1 MSTSAPRPD
10 RPLITGATRLYAI
23 VGDPIAQ
30 AKSPAVY
37 NALLAAAGRNAVLVP
52 WRLSTENFEAGM
64 RGLLC
69 AGNVDGLVFTY
80 PHKQAAL
87 PFADIVHPRARQVG
101 ATNALRRRQDGRW
114 EADMFD
120 GVGLVRALEGVRTPP
135 LGQTVWL
142 IGAGGAGGAIAFALA
157 EAGASRI
164 HLTDAEA
171 GKAAA
176 IAGAVAE
183 AFPGV
188 AIETTAPPLDAI
200 SILINATP
208 VGLSD
213 ADGLPIAIEGPLP
226 ASLTVVDIVPRETT
240 RLLELARASGCRT
253 VGGTAMVAGQAAAVL
268 DYFAETAA

>member
-1 MSTSAPRPD
+1 MSSSETRPD
-10 RPLITGATRLYAI
+10 QPVITGATRLYAI

-52 WRLSTENFEAGM
+52 WLLSTADFDAGL
-64 RGLLC
+64 RGLLR

-87 PFADIVHPRARQVG
+87 PFADVVHSRARQVG
-101 ATNALRRRQDGRW
+101 ATNALRRRLDGRW

-120 GVGLVRALEGVRTPP
+120 GVGLVRALEDVGTSPGGRTI
-135 LGQTVWL
+135 WL
-142 IGAGGAGGAIAFALA
+142 VGAGGAGGAIAFALA
-157 EAGASRI
+157 EAGASQI
-164 HLTDAEA
+164 HLTDVEA
-171 GKAAA
+171 DKATG
-176 IAGAVAE
+176 IAVSVAK

-188 AIETTAPPLDAI
+188 IVSLAPPSLETV

-213 ADGLPIAIEGPLP
+213 ADGLPVALDDALP
-226 ASLTVVDIVPRETT
+226 ASLTVVDIVPREAT
-240 RLLELARASGCRT
+240 RLLDLARASGCRT
-253 VGGTAMVAGQAAAVL
+253 VGGAAMVAGQAAAVL
-268 DYFAETAA
+268 DYFGETAA